1 MKPKKYPY
9 LGAIKAKKT
18 TKKEDKPE
26 FVVFPN
32 VSLRKDLLKHI
43 YSVVKQRDNT
53 TIIYFR
59 IPKVFGLGYDDERAR
74 INLSYEE
81 TMKILN
87 SC

>member
-9 LGAIKAKKT
+9 LGAKKT
-18 TKKEDKPE
+18 KETTQEDKLE
-26 FVVFPN
+26 FVAFPN
-32 VSLRKDLLKHI
+32 IAIRKNLLKHI
-43 YSVVKQRDNT
+43 YTVVKNHDGA
-53 TIIYFR
+53 TIIFFK
-59 IPKVFGLGYDDERAR
+59 IPKIFGYEEQRAR

>member
-9 LGAIKAKKT
+9 SGAKKT
-18 TKKEDKPE
+18 KETTQEDKLE
-26 FVVFPN
+26 LVAFPN
-32 VSLRKDLLKHI
+32 IAIRKDLLKHI
-43 YSVVKQRDNT
+43 YTVVKNHDGA

-59 IPKVFGLGYDDERAR
+59 IPKILGYDEQRAR

-87 SC
+87 GC